1 MPHSKATRP
10 DPALEPG
17 PARGKGGRR
26 LSARRKLIEAGY
38 AVISAKGF
46 EASSIT
52 EIIENA
58 GVGVGSFYNHFDS
71 KEDLAKAIFSER
83 ADAFAVGLES
93 AALATADAAAAT
105 CFAFRRLIEE
115 VETDKVWASFIIQLE
130 PSMQMF
136 DGLLRGH
143 ARTALGFGVESGLLK
158 VENLE
163 AGITAIHAIM
173 IATAKAML
181 DGALSS
187 QEAHRAS
194 RFALRMFGVPD
205 DRAAELSGLTMDAL
219 RGELANQPRKEA
231 L

>member
-1 MPHSKATRP
+1 MSDAEAN
-10 DPALEPG
+10 DPARSPEP
-17 PARGKGGRR
+17 PLTPSRGGRR
-26 LSARRKLIEAGY
+26 PSARRKLIDAGY

-52 EIIENA
+52 EIIEQA

-71 KEDLAKAIFSER
+71 KEELAKAIFSER

-143 ARTALGFGVESGLLK
+143 ARTALGFGVEKGLLK

-181 DGALSS
+181 DGALTSE
-187 QEAHRAS
+187 EAHRAS

-219 RGELANQPRKEA
+219 RVELDKQPRPSA
-231 L
+231 G